1 MKSFGG
7 DRAGAREIQ
16 DLGQVPKGHATMLL
30 NQMQLNKGLDC
41 NPPMLASVR
50 TLLAINNA
58 KIARA
63 RSASKRARGTF
74 GAARSG

>member
-1 MKSFGG
+1 MKSFEG

-16 DLGQVPKGHATMLL
+16 DLGQVPKGHATMFW

-50 TLLAINNA
+50 ESLAINHT
-58 KIARA
+58 KIACA

-74 GAARSG
+74 GAVRSG

>member
-1 MKSFGG
+1 
-7 DRAGAREIQ
+7 
-16 DLGQVPKGHATMLL
+16 
-30 NQMQLNKGLDC
+30 MQLNKGLDS

-50 TLLAINNA
+50 ESLAINHA

-74 GAARSG
+74 GAVRSG